1 MHSILYSLMD
11 PRNSRFNTEFLA
23 DAFMII
29 STILLE
35 GIYIYIYIKKM
46 EKGCALKFKYLSYG
60 FRLHQVFFFFFSR
73 GTERKYL
80 GSIRTTSWMRLWRSM
95 AFERKDPETRKQK
108 KESWCER
115 WTNEQTASS
124 RARNLPARK
133 ELFTFFFFFFS
144 WSVFYIRLFYKN
156 N

>member
-1 MHSILYSLMD
+1 MD

-60 FRLHQVFFFFFSR
+60 FRLHQVFFFFFKRNREKIS
-73 GTERKYL
+73 RKY
-80 GSIRTTSWMRLWRSM
+80 
-95 AFERKDPETRKQK
+95 KD
-108 KESWCER
+108 
-115 WTNEQTASS
+115 NELDAS
-124 RARNLPARK
+124 LK
-133 ELFTFFFFFFS
+133 IYGF
-144 WSVFYIRLFYKN
+144 
-156 N
+156 